1 MLILSP
7 LRDATPY
14 LSKHFELI
22 AQLTYPHRLIDLA
35 FLVSDSTDD
44 TYSKLALELD
54 RLQNKPDPKLD
65 GPFRSVTI
73 IRKDFGIKESQDVK
87 TRHSFEFQGPR
98 RRAMGKARNY
108 LLASALSPEHQW
120 VYWRDVDVVDNPKS
134 ILEDLIKHNTDIV
147 VPSQCFVFY
156 IINNNNN
163 LPLFSLFLFHPSR
176 TPPYSAPY

>member
-65 GPFRSVTI
+65 GPFHSVTI
-73 IRKDFGIKESQDVK
+73 IRKDFGIKESQDVE

-108 LLASALSPEHQW
+108 LLTTALRPEHQW
-120 VYWRDVDVVDNPKS
+120 VYWRDADVVENPKS
-134 ILEDLIKHNTDIV
+134 IIEDLIKHDTDIV
-147 VPSQCFVFY
+147 VPSQCLVFFIY
-156 IINNNNN
+156 
-163 LPLFSLFLFHPSR
+163 
-176 TPPYSAPY
+176 